1 MSRNPL
7 IEAIHEARYDLQT
20 CAEEMKPAARQKL
33 YDLLEQAACGAHPP
47 VRPDDVLD
55 ALYDDYNAHHG
66 KPLRSRTARRMERSI
81 SVRSSKFSV
90 QCSKFAFLGRPW
102 SCGLSLAI

>member
-20 CAEEMKPAARQKL
+20 CAEKDKPAARRKL
-33 YDLLEQAACGAHPP
+33 YDLLNQAAARVHPP

-55 ALYDDYNAHHG
+55 ALYDDY
-66 KPLRSRTARRMERSI
+66 KEFLRLKRKQAWPR
-81 SVRSSKFSV
+81 
-90 QCSKFAFLGRPW
+90 LG
-102 SCGLSLAI
+102 